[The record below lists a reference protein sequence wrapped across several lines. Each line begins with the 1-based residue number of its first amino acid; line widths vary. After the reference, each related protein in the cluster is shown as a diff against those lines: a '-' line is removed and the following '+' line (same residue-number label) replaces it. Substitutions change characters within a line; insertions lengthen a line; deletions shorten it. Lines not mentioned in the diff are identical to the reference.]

1 MSDAARLA
9 AVLLRVVAVGLILQ
23 GVLGLAAQLFMVL
36 RAPGDMWQLGQF
48 WFVLLGPV
56 LYLVPGFLLYGFS
69 RPVGIRLGRGLD

>member
-23 GVLGLAAQLFMVL
+23 GVLALAGQLFVVL
-36 RAPGDMWQLGQF
+36 RAPGEMWQFGQL

-56 LYLVPGFLLYGFS
+56 VYLVPGFLLYRFS
-69 RPVGIRLGRGLD
+69 RPVGIRLGRGLE